1 MTDNTKKLDVIL
13 ERYRLRANM
22 AYSEVEDNF
31 HTAEEFKTLAL
42 PKVLAEAKQ
51 AILDWHNKQAE
62 KMLDVISDLEEEAE
76 CMQKPSGDYVDV
88 LPILHIEELREM
100 VEGE

>member
-1 MTDNTKKLDVIL
+1 MTDNAQELDVIL

-51 AILDWHNKQAE
+51 ALLAWHNKEVE
-62 KMLDVISDLEEEAE
+62 KMLDRLESSIDDGKKSHSMAVISDAIKAE
-76 CMQKPSGDYVDV
+76 RAKLKDNPS
-88 LPILHIEELREM
+88 
-100 VEGE
+100 